1 MDNIEDFK
9 KRLVVP
15 SRVDPNLCRLTDYSA
30 YASPDQMTITSYQ
43 SNSASPGSFINWTVP
58 LNVSPNGVLSKDIYI
73 RYQMLVTLSRVA
85 NDTANT
91 GWSNGNNCEVDPLG
105 IALYKPF
112 PAPPNT
118 PSIVTEDDGIQAWE
132 SSPAIN
138 SLTSWPLQ
146 RASKNIN
153 IQFNGCNI
161 STNTADY
168 LPVLQSLYSD
178 DQYLNSYVST
188 APVLRDGAPNFQM
201 LFNKSKNPMNRY
213 AENSANLESNACI
226 KYVVMPTN
234 PDGSARS
241 KTMVTVKCYV
251 TEKLLCSPLAT
262 NNMES
267 ELCGFLQVNS
277 LILQMNLSGDLSTVW
292 SCNAKI
298 LDTPVVN
305 SDQYTP
311 ASDALYLAASP
322 LTTAMGPPPSSI
334 SYSFVGG
341 SVQLLLQQ
349 YTVPSYIPIEGSK
362 FWYPYNQIIINNG
375 QTFAL
380 TRDYQSIPGPSFSI
394 TGVPR
399 WCAIYMKPTVETA
412 YQPHSQYAL
421 INKVNMVIGGQSGIL
436 SNSDSE
442 WLYYLSQ
449 QSGSLLS
456 YPEFSQY
463 YGSMCFFDLAKV
475 IPLSSAVMVG
485 QQGSLTFQA
494 QITAAMSPFVKDD
507 NGGDIVSKQYQIFYV
522 FLYEALL
529 SIDSNGVANSY
540 TNILTNQD
548 KLDLFV
554 DHLSEYTNTLSLNG
568 GVTGG
573 SFYSN
578 MMGKIKNFLRPRL
591 VKLKLIADK
600 YTPKVLSTLDTWQ
613 DVLPQKFSDS
623 VRNVTESISE
633 GIADA
638 HKLVG
643 EGIGF
648 SALVAFLLKKY
659 GPTIL
664 EKVIKY
670 LQERGIVN
678 SSGSGFTTGS
688 GRGGN
693 LGPQTGLGGRRISL
707 R

>member
-15 SRVDPNLCRLTDYSA
+15 SRVDPNLCKLTDYSA
-30 YASPDQMTITSYQ
+30 YASPNQMTITSYQ
-43 SNSASPGSFINWTVP
+43 SNSASPGSFINYTIP
-58 LNVSPNGVLSKDIYI
+58 LNVSPNGVLSKDMYL
-73 RYQMLVTLSRVA
+73 RYELDVTLTRQEDNSA
-85 NDTANT
+85 N
-91 GWSNGNNCEVDPLG
+91 GWSRDAGSCLCDPLG
-105 IALYKPF
+105 ILLTVP
-112 PAPPNT
+112 
-118 PSIVTEDDGIQAWE
+118 VTTEGEGVQAWE
-132 SSPAIN
+132 SSPALN

-146 RASKNIN
+146 RSSKNIN
-153 IQFNGCNI
+153 IQFNGTNI

-168 LPVLQSLYSD
+168 LPLYESLLSD
-178 DQYLNSYVST
+178 DQYLNSNVST
-188 APVLRDGAPNFQM
+188 CPVLRDAAPNFNM
-201 LFNKSKNPMNRY
+201 LLGKSKNPMLRY
-213 AENSANLESNACI
+213 ADNTANIESRAAI
-226 KYVVMPTN
+226 KYVVLPT
-234 PDGSARS
+234 GRS
-241 KTMVTVKCYV
+241 RTSVTVRCFV

-277 LILQMNLSGDLSTVW
+277 LILQLNLSSDLSTIW
-292 SCNAKI
+292 SCNGVQVP
-298 LDTPVVN
+298 PVATAPGPPITSPPSN
-305 SDQYTP
+305 QYTDSNNAIYAGVANP
-311 ASDALYLAASP
+311 NQF
-322 LTTAMGPPPSSI
+322 GPRPDNI

-341 SVQLLLQQ
+341 SVQLMLQQ
-349 YTVPSYIPIEGSK
+349 YTAPSYIPIEGK
-362 FWYPYNQIIINNG
+362 YWYPYNQIIVNNG

-380 TRDYQSIPGPSFSI
+380 TRDMQSIPGPSFSI
-394 TGVPR
+394 SGVPR
-399 WCAIYMKPTVETA
+399 FLAIYMKPTVESA
-412 YQPHSQYAL
+412 YQPNSQYAI
-421 INKVNMVIGGQSGIL
+421 INKVNLVIGGMSGLL
-436 SNSDSE
+436 SNSDNQ

-463 YGSMCFFDLAKV
+463 YGSVCFFDLSKV
-475 IPLSSAVMVG
+475 INLGDNLMVG

-494 QITAAMSPFVKDD
+494 QIMAAMSPYVKDD
-507 NGGDIVSKQYQIFYV
+507 NGGTIASKNFQIFYV

-529 SIDSNGVANSY
+529 SIDSNGSAATY
-540 TNILTNQD
+540 QNILTSQD
-548 KLDLFV
+548 KSDLMV
-554 DHLSEYTNTLSLNG
+554 DVLSEYTNTLAQNG
-568 GVTGG
+568 TVVGG

-578 MMGKIKNFLRPRL
+578 MVGRLKNFLRPRIA
-591 VKLKLIADK
+591 KLKQISDK
-600 YTPKVLSTLDTWQ
+600 FAPRVLSTLDTW
-613 DVLPQKFSDS
+613 DGIIPKGISDG

-659 GPTIL
+659 GPSIL